1 MLDEK
6 YADAVCEIPAD
17 RLYNLLMAEA
27 EWLALSNKGVDT
39 WEHYGEALKDYVKN
53 SLEDR
58 KEYGLLL
65 DPVPK
70 EKTKTF
76 KDFADWESIDIVKQ
90 YIKGESK

>member
-1 MLDEK
+1 MLDDK
-6 YADAVCEIPAD
+6 YIDAVCEIPAD

-39 WEHYGEALKDYVKN
+39 WEHYGEALKDYVKG
-53 SLEDR
+53 SLEYR
-58 KEYGLLL
+58 KEYSALLN
-65 DPVPK
+65 PVPK

-76 KDFADWESIDIVKQ
+76 KDFADWESTDIGKQ

>member
-6 YADAVCEIPAD
+6 YVNAVCEIPAD

-27 EWLALSNKGVDT
+27 EWLALSNKGVDH
-39 WEHYGEALKDYVKN
+39 WEHYGEALKDYIKDN
-53 SLEDR
+53 LNYR
-58 KEYGLLL
+58 KDYGDLL
-65 DPVPK
+65 DPVPE